1 MSGAA
6 AGRGGG
12 PVIPG
17 RSRLGLVGVVVLLVA
32 ALPALVHAQVTIQSK
47 EPTDPQ
53 ARQIKAGLERR
64 GMKVYDVV
72 IRRAQ
77 GRDPAI
83 WGAVTAA
90 LYGAPTTADVMN
102 QAANTWDVMHS
113 VLTQE
118 PAATVLIAA
127 QVWTRYILNFAV
139 TKQEWADF
147 LQAWNAARS
156 DDQKKAA
163 AERLIKAMS
172 FSVWDVENRRWAD
185 RKDFVNKH
193 FAD

>member
-1 MSGAA
+1 MT
-6 AGRGGG
+6 
-12 PVIPG
+12 PG

-32 ALPALVHAQVTIQSK
+32 ALPALAHAQVTIQSR

-53 ARQIKAGLERR
+53 AQQIKAGLERR
-64 GMKVYDVV
+64 GMKVYDIV

-77 GRDPAI
+77 GRNPAI

-102 QAANTWDVMHS
+102 QAANTWDVMHA

-118 PAATVLIAA
+118 PAVTVLIAA

-147 LQAWNAARS
+147 LQAWNAAR
-156 DDQKKAA
+156 DDQQKTAA
-163 AERLIKAMS
+163 AERLMKTMS
-172 FSVWDVENRRWAD
+172 FSVWDIENRRWAD